1 MNGGLGRFK
10 RGGRVFAC
18 CGKKR
23 GLQRLGGLGGHALL
37 VDAQGELARSDDD
50 RSHDSIKHSQRDTQ
64 AKIDGMS
71 RRGGRSRWVWEGR
84 DTARRVELRVDAKE
98 RATTRCLGLFKPV
111 VDLLLPLSSR
121 HSYPLILS
129 ILLSILIQYEFN
141 HLWNCFPFGVFGPPL
156 SFLSIL

>member
-1 MNGGLGRFK
+1 
-10 RGGRVFAC
+10 
-18 CGKKR
+18 
-23 GLQRLGGLGGHALL
+23 

-111 VDLLLPLSSR
+111 VGLLLPLSSR

-141 HLWNCFPFGVFGPPL
+141 HLWNRFPFGVFGPPL